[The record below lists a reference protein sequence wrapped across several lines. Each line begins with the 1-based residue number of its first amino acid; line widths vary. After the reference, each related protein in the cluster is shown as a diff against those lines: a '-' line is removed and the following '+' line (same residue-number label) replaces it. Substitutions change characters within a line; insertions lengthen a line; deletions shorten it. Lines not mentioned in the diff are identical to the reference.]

1 MHKVQYR
8 SKVSYHLSCLIS
20 RDKSLV
26 SRDESLVSRDENLD
40 SRDESL
46 VSREPVK
53 RIFWNKLQ
61 AIGFARKR
69 LISCDANTARRGLE
83 LKLASLDS
91 TLSLKTKILNGI
103 GVMKKR
109 SYMYRTYE
117 KTSAKT

>member
-1 MHKVQYR
+1 M
-8 SKVSYHLSCLIS
+8 
-20 RDKSLV
+20 
-26 SRDESLVSRDENLD
+26 
-40 SRDESL
+40 
-46 VSREPVK
+46 K

-69 LISCDANTARRGLE
+69 LISRDANTARRSLE

-103 GVMKKR
+103 GIMKKR